1 MTPPATQGG
10 RPRAFTWVVPHRV
23 IGMGRPSA
31 ADLAA
36 LQACRVRHL
45 ISLTTQPLDDDDL
58 SPCGITAVHLPLPD
72 MSAPT
77 MEQIERFVDTLG
89 KLVDAGE
96 RVAVHC
102 GAGYG
107 RTGTM
112 LACWLVS
119 RGKRAE
125 DALREVRKRRP
136 GSVESRAQEDAVRE
150 YEARLRPSQGRR
162 TPSPT
167 PPDQYA

>member
-1 MTPPATQGG
+1 MTTRARRE
-10 RPRAFTWVVPHRV
+10 RPCAFTWVVPRKI

-31 ADLAA
+31 DDLDA
-36 LQACRVRHL
+36 LRSCRVRHL
-45 ISLTTQPLDDDDL
+45 ISLTAQPLDDDDL
-58 SPCGITAVHLPLPD
+58 SLYGMSVVHLPLSD

-77 MEQIERFVDTLG
+77 MEQVERFVDALG
-89 KLVDAGE
+89 RLVDAGE

-119 RGKRAE
+119 RGKTAE
-125 DALREVRKRRP
+125 DALREVRRRRP
-136 GSVESRAQEDAVRE
+136 GSVESREQEDAVRE
-150 YEARLRPSQGRR
+150 YEARLRIAPGQ
-162 TPSPT
+162 
-167 PPDQYA
+167 